1 MYRGSDGNANALR
14 QQGNVNKTRWRRLG
28 LCKPRHPRNRT
39 ASATKLAL
47 SISLAQCCTFALYP
61 LKWLRFLGFAVY
73 GHGGYISA
81 SKGGTEIDDY
91 EADLEARSYYFV
103 PEGPKMDRRM
113 I

>member
-1 MYRGSDGNANALR
+1 MDN
-14 QQGNVNKTRWRRLG
+14 
-28 LCKPRHPRNRT
+28 
-39 ASATKLAL
+39 ATKLAL
-47 SISLAQCCTFALYP
+47 SISLAPRCTFALHP
-61 LKWLRFLGFAVY
+61 LQWLHFLGFAIY

-91 EADLEARSYYFV
+91 EATLEARSYYFV